1 MKLKKFF
8 AGVLAAAMMLTVG
21 ATAAFADEV
30 ESTDKMI
37 KPVNDQAMVTLTK
50 NLTVESGTAPNS
62 MKFDFTITPDDAN
75 EAKHI
80 EAGVVNNGVAPSVTF
95 TADTAN
101 GKSYS
106 EHNEAYS
113 EKFSFDLIK
122 LLGNKAKQVGKYA
135 YKIAEV
141 EPNIPG
147 ITKDNKV
154 IHMVVSV
161 VNQNAENPN
170 GTDFGYYVALYSDG
184 ETTKSD
190 GVFNNTY
197 KAQDLTVTKK
207 VKGGLGDLNEKFD
220 FEVTFNGTTGASYKG
235 LVAGS
240 LNDVVS
246 VKETNSGKAVAAGDF
261 LTYGTSYTVTMKHN
275 GTMSFSNLPT
285 DVTYTVKEVGSAV
298 SGTDV
303 VKDQYTVTVAG
314 QNGTNAVA
322 FDTGKETVS
331 GSIADSAVTVN
342 FTNEHKGQPDMGVVL
357 DNAPYIAML
366 AIVAIG
372 GVALMLNKRRRD
384 EE

>member
-21 ATAAFADEV
+21 ATSAFAAG
-30 ESTDKMI
+30 TQPGTMI
-37 KPVNDQAMVTLTK
+37 TPSEGKAMVTLTK
-50 NLTVESGTAPNS
+50 QLTVVSGTAPDK
-62 MKFDFTITPDDAN
+62 MKFDFTIEPGTADDTN
-75 EAKHI
+75 HV

-95 TADTAN
+95 NAGNYVARGD
-101 GKSYS
+101 
-106 EHNEAYS
+106 AYS
-113 EKFSFDLIK
+113 EEFSFDLIK

-147 ITKDNKV
+147 ITKDDKA
-154 IHMVVSV
+154 IRMVVSV
-161 VNQNAENPN
+161 VNKDANNPN
-170 GTDFGYYVALYSDG
+170 GADFGYYVALYKGDA
-184 ETTKSD
+184 TTKSE

-197 KAQDLTVTKK
+197 NAQDLTVTKK
-207 VKGGLGDLNEKFD
+207 VKGGLGDLDEKFD
-220 FEVTFNGTTGASYKG
+220 FVVIFNGTTGASYKG

-246 VKETNSGKAVAAGDF
+246 VKDAFGKAVAAGDF

-275 GTMSFSNLPT
+275 GTMSFSNLPA
-285 DVTYTVKEVGSAV
+285 DVTYTVKEVGSTV

-322 FDTGKETVS
+322 FDAGKETVS
-331 GSIADSAVTVN
+331 GTIAASAVTVN
-342 FTNEHKGQPDMGVVL
+342 FTNEHKGTPDMGVVL
-357 DNAPYIAML
+357 DNAPYIALL

>member
-21 ATAAFADEV
+21 ATSAFAAG
-30 ESTDKMI
+30 TQPGTMI
-37 KPVNDQAMVTLTK
+37 TPSEGKAMVTLTK
-50 NLTVESGTAPNS
+50 QLTVVSGTAPDK
-62 MKFDFTITPDDAN
+62 MKFDFTIEPGTADDTN
-75 EAKHI
+75 HV

-95 TADTAN
+95 NAGNYVACGD
-101 GKSYS
+101 
-106 EHNEAYS
+106 AYS
-113 EKFSFDLIK
+113 EEFSFDLIK

-147 ITKDNKV
+147 ITKDDKA
-154 IHMVVSV
+154 IRMVVSV
-161 VNQNAENPN
+161 VNQDANNPN
-170 GTDFGYYVALYSDG
+170 GADFGYYVALYKGDA
-184 ETTKSD
+184 TTKSE

-197 KAQDLTVTKK
+197 NAQDLTVTKK
-207 VKGGLGDLNEKFD
+207 VKGGLGDLDEKFD
-220 FEVTFNGTTGASYKG
+220 FVVTFNGTTGASYKG

-240 LNDVVS
+240 LSDVVS
-246 VKETNSGKAVAAGDF
+246 VKDASGKAVAAGDF

-275 GTMSFSNLPT
+275 GTMSFSNLPA
-285 DVTYTVKEVGSAV
+285 DVTYTVKEVGSTV

-322 FDTGKETVS
+322 FDAGKETVS
-331 GSIADSAVTVN
+331 GTIAASAVTVN
-342 FTNEHKGQPDMGVVL
+342 FTNEHKGTPDMGVVL

>member
-21 ATAAFADEV
+21 ATSAFAAGTQPD
-30 ESTDKMI
+30 TMI
-37 KPVNDQAMVTLTK
+37 TPSEGKAMVTLTK
-50 NLTVESGTAPNS
+50 QLTVVSGTAPDK
-62 MKFDFTITPDDAN
+62 MKFDFTIEPGTADDTN
-75 EAKHI
+75 HV

-95 TADTAN
+95 NAGNYVARGD
-101 GKSYS
+101 
-106 EHNEAYS
+106 AYS
-113 EKFSFDLIK
+113 EEFSFDLIK

-147 ITKDNKV
+147 ITKDDKA
-154 IHMVVSV
+154 IRMVVSV
-161 VNQNAENPN
+161 VNQDANNPN
-170 GTDFGYYVALYSDG
+170 GADFGYYVALYKGDA
-184 ETTKSD
+184 TTKSE

-197 KAQDLTVTKK
+197 NAQDLTVTKK
-207 VKGGLGDLNEKFD
+207 VKGGLGDLDEKFD
-220 FEVTFNGTTGASYKG
+220 FVVTFNGTTGASYKG

-246 VKETNSGKAVAAGDF
+246 VKDASGKAVAAGDF

-275 GTMSFSNLPT
+275 GTMSFSNLPA
-285 DVTYTVKEVGSAV
+285 DVTYTVKEVGSTV

-322 FDTGKETVS
+322 FDAGKETVS
-331 GSIADSAVTVN
+331 GTIAASAVTVN
-342 FTNEHKGQPDMGVVL
+342 FTNEHKGTPDMGVVL

>member
-21 ATAAFADEV
+21 ATAAFAEGGNNDE
-30 ESTDKMI
+30 TMI

-62 MKFDFTITPDDAN
+62 MKFDFTIAPDDAN

-101 GKSYS
+101 GESYS
-106 EHNEAYS
+106 ERNQAYS
-113 EKFSFDLIK
+113 EEFSFDLIK

-135 YKIAEV
+135 YKITEV

-161 VNQNAENPN
+161 VNQDAQNPD
-170 GTDFGYYVALYSDG
+170 GTYGYYVAMYDNDS
-184 ETTKSD
+184 TTKGA

-197 KAQDLTVTKK
+197 KAQKLTVTKK
-207 VKGGLGDLNEKFD
+207 VKGDLGDLNEKFD
-220 FEVTFNGTTGASYKG
+220 FEVTFKGTTDASYKG
-235 LVAGS
+235 LVAGE
-240 LNDVVS
+240 LTGVES
-246 VKETNSGKAVAAGDF
+246 VKETTSGKAVAAGDF

-275 GTMSFSNLPT
+275 GTMSFSNLPA
-285 DVTYTVKEVGSAV
+285 DVTYTVKEVGSNV

-303 VKDQYTVTVAG
+303 VKGQYTVTVAG

-322 FDTGKETVS
+322 FDAGKETVS
-331 GSIADSAVTVN
+331 GTIAASAVTVN
-342 FTNEHKGQPDMGVVL
+342 FTNEHKGSPDMGVVL

>member
-21 ATAAFADEV
+21 ATSAFAAG
-30 ESTDKMI
+30 TQPGTMI
-37 KPVNDQAMVTLTK
+37 TPSEGKAMVTLTK
-50 NLTVESGTAPNS
+50 QLTVVSGTAPDK
-62 MKFDFTITPDDAN
+62 MKFDFTIEPGTADATN
-75 EAKHI
+75 HV

-95 TADTAN
+95 NAGNYVARGD
-101 GKSYS
+101 
-106 EHNEAYS
+106 AYS
-113 EKFSFDLIK
+113 EEFSFDLIK

-147 ITKDNKV
+147 ITKDDKA
-154 IHMVVSV
+154 IRMVVSV
-161 VNQNAENPN
+161 VNQDANNPN
-170 GTDFGYYVALYSDG
+170 GADFGYYVALYKGDA
-184 ETTKSD
+184 TTKSE

-197 KAQDLTVTKK
+197 NAQDLTVTKK
-207 VKGGLGDLNEKFD
+207 VKGGLGDLDEKFD
-220 FEVTFNGTTGASYKG
+220 FVVTFNGTTGASYKG

-246 VKETNSGKAVAAGDF
+246 VKDASGKAVAAGDF

-275 GTMSFSNLPT
+275 GTMSFSNLPA
-285 DVTYTVKEVGSAV
+285 DVTYTVKEVGSTV

-322 FDTGKETVS
+322 FDAGKETVS
-331 GSIADSAVTVN
+331 GTIAASAVTVN
-342 FTNEHKGQPDMGVVL
+342 FTNEHKGTPDMGVVL
-357 DNAPYIAML
+357 DNAPYIALL

>member
-21 ATAAFADEV
+21 ATSAFAAG
-30 ESTDKMI
+30 TQPGTMI
-37 KPVNDQAMVTLTK
+37 TPSEGKAMVTLTK
-50 NLTVESGTAPNS
+50 QLTVVSGTAPDK
-62 MKFDFTITPDDAN
+62 MKFDFTIEPGTADATN
-75 EAKHI
+75 HV

-95 TADTAN
+95 NAGNYVARGD
-101 GKSYS
+101 
-106 EHNEAYS
+106 AYS
-113 EKFSFDLIK
+113 EEFSFDLIK

-147 ITKDNKV
+147 ITKDDKA
-154 IHMVVSV
+154 IRMVVSV
-161 VNQNAENPN
+161 VNQDANNPN
-170 GTDFGYYVALYSDG
+170 GADFGYYVALYKGDA
-184 ETTKSD
+184 TTKSE

-197 KAQDLTVTKK
+197 NAQDLTVTKK
-207 VKGGLGDLNEKFD
+207 VKGGLGDLDEKFD
-220 FEVTFNGTTGASYKG
+220 FVVTFNGTTGASYKG

-246 VKETNSGKAVAAGDF
+246 VKDASGKAVAAGDF

-275 GTMSFSNLPT
+275 GTMSFSNLPA
-285 DVTYTVKEVGSAV
+285 DVTYTVKEVGSTV

-322 FDTGKETVS
+322 FDAGKETVS
-331 GSIADSAVTVN
+331 GTIAASVVTVN
-342 FTNEHKGQPDMGVVL
+342 FTNEHKGTPDMGVVL

>member
-21 ATAAFADEV
+21 ATSAFAAE
-30 ESTDKMI
+30 TQPGTMI
-37 KPVNDQAMVTLTK
+37 TPSEGKAMVTLTK
-50 NLTVESGTAPNS
+50 QLTVVSGTAPDK
-62 MKFDFTITPDDAN
+62 MKFDFTIEPGTADDTN
-75 EAKHI
+75 HV

-95 TADTAN
+95 NAGNYVARGD
-101 GKSYS
+101 
-106 EHNEAYS
+106 AYS
-113 EKFSFDLIK
+113 EEFSFDLIK

-147 ITKDNKV
+147 ITKDDKA
-154 IHMVVSV
+154 IRMVVSV
-161 VNQNAENPN
+161 VNQDANNPN
-170 GTDFGYYVALYSDG
+170 GADFGYYVALYKGDA
-184 ETTKSD
+184 TTKSE

-197 KAQDLTVTKK
+197 NAQDLTVTKK
-207 VKGGLGDLNEKFD
+207 VKGGLGDLDEKFD
-220 FEVTFNGTTGASYKG
+220 FVVTFNGTTGASYKG

-246 VKETNSGKAVAAGDF
+246 VKDASGKAVAAGDF

-275 GTMSFSNLPT
+275 GTMSFSNLPA
-285 DVTYTVKEVGSAV
+285 DVTYTVKEVGSTV

-322 FDTGKETVS
+322 FDAGKETVS
-331 GSIADSAVTVN
+331 GTIAASAVTVN
-342 FTNEHKGQPDMGVVL
+342 FTNEHKGTPDMGVVL

>member
-21 ATAAFADEV
+21 ATSAFAAG
-30 ESTDKMI
+30 TQPGTMI
-37 KPVNDQAMVTLTK
+37 TPSEGKAMVTLTK
-50 NLTVESGTAPNS
+50 QLTVVSGTAPDK
-62 MKFDFTITPDDAN
+62 MKFDFTIEPGTADDTN
-75 EAKHI
+75 HV

-95 TADTAN
+95 NAGNYVARGD
-101 GKSYS
+101 
-106 EHNEAYS
+106 AYS
-113 EKFSFDLIK
+113 EEFSFDLIK

-147 ITKDNKV
+147 ITKDDKA
-154 IHMVVSV
+154 IRMVVSV
-161 VNQNAENPN
+161 VNQDANNPN
-170 GTDFGYYVALYSDG
+170 GADFGYYVALYKGDA
-184 ETTKSD
+184 TTKSE

-197 KAQDLTVTKK
+197 NAQDLTVTKK
-207 VKGGLGDLNEKFD
+207 VKGGLGDLDEKFD
-220 FEVTFNGTTGASYKG
+220 FVVTFNGTTGASYKG

-246 VKETNSGKAVAAGDF
+246 VKDASGKAVAAGDF

-275 GTMSFSNLPT
+275 GTMSFSNLPA
-285 DVTYTVKEVGSAV
+285 DVTYTVKEVGSTV

-322 FDTGKETVS
+322 FDAGKETVS
-331 GSIADSAVTVN
+331 GTIAASAVTVN
-342 FTNEHKGQPDMGVVL
+342 FTNEHKGTPDMGVVL
-357 DNAPYIAML
+357 DNAPYIALL

>member
-21 ATAAFADEV
+21 ATSAFAAG
-30 ESTDKMI
+30 TQPGTMI
-37 KPVNDQAMVTLTK
+37 TPSEGKAMVTLTK
-50 NLTVESGTAPNS
+50 QLTVVSGTAPDK
-62 MKFDFTITPDDAN
+62 MKFDFTIEPGTADDTN
-75 EAKHI
+75 HV

-95 TADTAN
+95 NAGNYVVRGD
-101 GKSYS
+101 
-106 EHNEAYS
+106 AYS
-113 EKFSFDLIK
+113 EEFSFDLIK

-147 ITKDNKV
+147 ITKDDKA
-154 IHMVVSV
+154 IRMVVSV
-161 VNQNAENPN
+161 VNQDANNPN
-170 GTDFGYYVALYSDG
+170 GADFGYYVALYKGDA
-184 ETTKSD
+184 TTKSE

-197 KAQDLTVTKK
+197 DAQDLTVTKK
-207 VKGGLGDLNEKFD
+207 VKGGLGDLDEKFD
-220 FEVTFNGTTGASYKG
+220 FVVTFNGTTGASYKG

-246 VKETNSGKAVAAGDF
+246 VKDASGKAVAAGDF

-275 GTMSFSNLPT
+275 GTMSFSNLPA
-285 DVTYTVKEVGSAV
+285 DVTYTVKEVGSTV

-322 FDTGKETVS
+322 FDAGKETVS
-331 GSIADSAVTVN
+331 GTIAASAVTVN
-342 FTNEHKGQPDMGVVL
+342 FTNEHKGTPDMGVVL

>member
-21 ATAAFADEV
+21 ATSAFAAG
-30 ESTDKMI
+30 TQLGTMI
-37 KPVNDQAMVTLTK
+37 TPSEGKAMVTLTK
-50 NLTVESGTAPNS
+50 QLTVVSGTAPDK
-62 MKFDFTITPDDAN
+62 MKFDFTIEPGTADDTN
-75 EAKHI
+75 HV

-95 TADTAN
+95 NAGNYVARGD
-101 GKSYS
+101 
-106 EHNEAYS
+106 AYS
-113 EKFSFDLIK
+113 EEFSFDLIK

-147 ITKDNKV
+147 ITKDDKA
-154 IHMVVSV
+154 IRMVVSV
-161 VNQNAENPN
+161 VNQDANNPN
-170 GTDFGYYVALYSDG
+170 GADFGYYVALYKGDA
-184 ETTKSD
+184 TTKSE

-197 KAQDLTVTKK
+197 NAQDLTVTKK
-207 VKGGLGDLNEKFD
+207 VKGGLGDLDEKFD
-220 FEVTFNGTTGASYKG
+220 FVVTFNGTTGASYKG

-246 VKETNSGKAVAAGDF
+246 VKDASGKAVAAGDF

-275 GTMSFSNLPT
+275 GTMSFSNLPA
-285 DVTYTVKEVGSAV
+285 DVTYTVKEVGSTV

-322 FDTGKETVS
+322 FDAGKETVS
-331 GSIADSAVTVN
+331 GTIAASAVTVN
-342 FTNEHKGQPDMGVVL
+342 FTNEHKGTPDMGVVL
-357 DNAPYIAML
+357 DNAPYIALL

>member
-21 ATAAFADEV
+21 ATAAFAEGGNNN
-30 ESTDKMI
+30 ETMI

-62 MKFDFTITPDDAN
+62 MKFDFTIAPDDAN

-101 GKSYS
+101 GESYS
-106 EHNEAYS
+106 ERNEAYS
-113 EKFSFDLIK
+113 EEFSFDLIK

-135 YKIAEV
+135 YKITEV

-161 VNQNAENPN
+161 VNQDAQNPD
-170 GTDFGYYVALYSDG
+170 GTYGYYVAMYDNDS
-184 ETTKSD
+184 TTKGA

-197 KAQDLTVTKK
+197 KAQELTVTKK
-207 VKGGLGDLNEKFD
+207 VKGDLGDLNEKFD
-220 FEVTFNGTTGASYKG
+220 FEVTFKGTTDASYKG
-235 LVAGS
+235 LVAGE
-240 LNDVVS
+240 LTGVES
-246 VKETNSGKAVAAGDF
+246 VKETTSGKAVAAGDF

-275 GTMSFSNLPT
+275 GTMSFSNLPA
-285 DVTYTVKEVGSAV
+285 DVTYTVKEVGSNV

-303 VKDQYTVTVAG
+303 VKGQYTVTVAG

-322 FDTGKETVS
+322 FDAGKETVS
-331 GSIADSAVTVN
+331 GTIAASAVTVN
-342 FTNEHKGQPDMGVVL
+342 FTNEHKGTPDMGVVL

>member
-21 ATAAFADEV
+21 ATAAFADEA
-30 ESTDKMI
+30 ENTNKMI
-37 KPVNDQAMVTLTK
+37 TPTGDKALVTLTK
-50 NLTVESGTAPNS
+50 NLTVESGTAPDN

-95 TADTAN
+95 TAGAN
-101 GKSYS
+101 ESYS
-106 EHNEAYS
+106 ARGDAYS
-113 EKFSFDLIK
+113 KTFDIDLIA
-122 LLGNKAKQVGKYA
+122 LLGNKSKQVGKYA
-135 YKIAEV
+135 YKITEV
-141 EPNIPG
+141 DPSIPG
-147 ITKDNKV
+147 ITIDNKT

-161 VNQNAENPN
+161 VNQDAQDPDGNNY
-170 GTDFGYYVALYSDG
+170 GYYVAMYDNGS
-184 ETTKSD
+184 TTKSA

-220 FEVTFNGTTGASYKG
+220 FEVTFSGTAGASYKG
-235 LVAGS
+235 LVAGA
-240 LNDVVS
+240 LTGVES
-246 VKETNSGKAVAAGDF
+246 VKETISGKAVAAGDF

-275 GTMSFSNLPT
+275 GTMSFSNLPA
-285 DVTYTVKEVGSAV
+285 DVTYTVKEVGSTV

-303 VKDQYTVTVAG
+303 VKNQYTVTVAG
-314 QNGTNAVA
+314 QNGTNAVT
-322 FDTGKETVS
+322 FDAGKETVS
-331 GSIADSAVTVN
+331 GTIAASAVTVN
-342 FTNEHKGQPDMGVVL
+342 FTNEHKGEPDMGVVL

>member
-21 ATAAFADEV
+21 ATSAFAAG
-30 ESTDKMI
+30 TQPGTMI
-37 KPVNDQAMVTLTK
+37 TPSEGKAMVTLTK
-50 NLTVESGTAPNS
+50 QLTVVSGTAPDK
-62 MKFDFTITPDDAN
+62 MKFDFTIEPGTADATN
-75 EAKHI
+75 HV

-95 TADTAN
+95 NAGNYVARGD
-101 GKSYS
+101 
-106 EHNEAYS
+106 AYS
-113 EKFSFDLIK
+113 EEFSFDLIK

-147 ITKDNKV
+147 ITKDDKA
-154 IHMVVSV
+154 IRMVVSV
-161 VNQNAENPN
+161 VNQDANNPN
-170 GTDFGYYVALYSDG
+170 GADFGYYVALYKGDA
-184 ETTKSD
+184 TTKSE

-197 KAQDLTVTKK
+197 NAQDLTVTKK
-207 VKGGLGDLNEKFD
+207 VKGGLGDLDEKFD
-220 FEVTFNGTTGASYKG
+220 FVVTFNGTTGASYKG

-246 VKETNSGKAVAAGDF
+246 VKDASGKAVAAGDF

-275 GTMSFSNLPT
+275 GTMSFSNLPA
-285 DVTYTVKEVGSAV
+285 DVTYTVKEVGSTV

-322 FDTGKETVS
+322 FDAGKETVS
-331 GSIADSAVTVN
+331 GTIAASAVTVN
-342 FTNEHKGQPDMGVVL
+342 FTNEHKGTPDMGVVL

>member
-1 MKLKKFF
+1 MKLRKFF

-21 ATAAFADEV
+21 ATSAFAAG
-30 ESTDKMI
+30 TQPGTMI
-37 KPVNDQAMVTLTK
+37 TPSEGKAMVTLTK
-50 NLTVESGTAPNS
+50 QLTVVSGTAPDK
-62 MKFDFTITPDDAN
+62 MKFDFTIEPGTADDTN
-75 EAKHI
+75 HV

-95 TADTAN
+95 NAGNYVACGD
-101 GKSYS
+101 
-106 EHNEAYS
+106 AYS
-113 EKFSFDLIK
+113 EEFSFDLIK

-147 ITKDNKV
+147 ITKDDKA
-154 IHMVVSV
+154 IRMVVSV
-161 VNQNAENPN
+161 VNQDANNPN
-170 GTDFGYYVALYSDG
+170 GADFGYYVALYKGDA
-184 ETTKSD
+184 TTKSE

-197 KAQDLTVTKK
+197 NAQDLTVTKN
-207 VKGGLGDLNEKFD
+207 VKGGLGDLDEKFD
-220 FEVTFNGTTGASYKG
+220 FVVTFNGTTGASYKG

-246 VKETNSGKAVAAGDF
+246 VKDASGKAVAAGDF

-275 GTMSFSNLPT
+275 GTMSFSNLPA
-285 DVTYTVKEVGSAV
+285 DVTYTVKEVGSTV

-322 FDTGKETVS
+322 FDAGKETVS
-331 GSIADSAVTVN
+331 GTIAASAVTVN
-342 FTNEHKGQPDMGVVL
+342 FTNEHKGTPDMGVVL

>member
-21 ATAAFADEV
+21 ATAAFAEGG
-30 ESTDKMI
+30 ETTDKMI
-37 KPVNDQAMVTLTK
+37 KPVNGKAIVTLTK

-62 MKFDFTITPDDAN
+62 MKFDFTIAPDDAN

-95 TADTAN
+95 TADES
-101 GKSYS
+101 KKESYS
-106 EHNEAYS
+106 ARGEVYS
-113 EKFSFDLIK
+113 KTFDIDLIA
-122 LLGNKAKQVGKYA
+122 LLGNKYNQVGKYA
-135 YKIAEV
+135 YKITEV

-170 GTDFGYYVALYSDG
+170 GTDFGYYVALYSDD

-220 FEVTFNGTTGASYKG
+220 FEVTFNGTTGVSYKG

-275 GTMSFSNLPT
+275 GTMSFSNLPA

-331 GSIADSAVTVN
+331 GSIADSAVTVK

-357 DNAPYIAML
+357 DNAPYIALL

>member
-21 ATAAFADEV
+21 ATSAFAAG
-30 ESTDKMI
+30 TQPGTMI
-37 KPVNDQAMVTLTK
+37 TPSEGKAMVRLTK
-50 NLTVESGTAPNS
+50 QLTVVSGTAPDK
-62 MKFDFTITPDDAN
+62 MKFDFTIEPGTADDTN
-75 EAKHI
+75 HV

-95 TADTAN
+95 NAGNYVARGD
-101 GKSYS
+101 
-106 EHNEAYS
+106 AYS
-113 EKFSFDLIK
+113 EEFSFDLIK

-147 ITKDNKV
+147 ITKDDKA
-154 IHMVVSV
+154 IRMVVSV
-161 VNQNAENPN
+161 VNQDANNPN
-170 GTDFGYYVALYSDG
+170 GADFGYYVALYKGDA
-184 ETTKSD
+184 TTKSE

-197 KAQDLTVTKK
+197 NAQDLTVTKK
-207 VKGGLGDLNEKFD
+207 VKGGLGDLDEKFD
-220 FEVTFNGTTGASYKG
+220 FVVTFNGTTGASYKG

-246 VKETNSGKAVAAGDF
+246 VKDASGKAVAAGDF

-275 GTMSFSNLPT
+275 GTMSFSNLPA
-285 DVTYTVKEVGSAV
+285 DVTYTVKEVGSTV

-322 FDTGKETVS
+322 FDAGKETVS
-331 GSIADSAVTVN
+331 GTIAASAVTVN
-342 FTNEHKGQPDMGVVL
+342 FTNEHKGTPDMGVVL
-357 DNAPYIAML
+357 DNAPYIALL